1 MLLVGVALGVA
12 YVVSLHR
19 FSRAWSSSRTVSFLS
34 GCVVITATGVVGGSS
49 FTAHMIEHVAL
60 GMVAPVLLTLGAPVT
75 LALQAAPRRAASVL
89 RRALHSRVASILTHP
104 VLVWTLFGTTLVALV
119 FSPLL
124 EWSVRHDAI
133 HAIVHVHF
141 LTVGLLF
148 AATMLAVDPI
158 PRPLPY

>member
-1 MLLVGVALGVA
+1 
-12 YVVSLHR
+12 
-19 FSRAWSSSRTVSFLS
+19 
-34 GCVVITATGVVGGSS
+34 
-49 FTAHMIEHVAL
+49 
-60 GMVAPVLLTLGAPVT
+60 
-75 LALQAAPRRAASVL
+75 
-89 RRALHSRVASILTHP
+89 LHSRVASILTHP

-158 PRPLPY
+158 PRPLPYGARLLAVLLAVPFHAVVGMALVTSSRPLFPAVYPSLSDQRSAAGVLWSSGELLTLLMAGIVLARWYAADQRAAARLDRQPA